1 MQAGSLSEDR
11 SQAKP
16 GIATEQSSSEEPVLT
31 THQTS
36 DEVLIQRAFERN
48 PQEGLSMLFVRYY
61 TPLCSHAVRYV
72 SSKAVAEDIV
82 AEVFVQFQ
90 SRQAYQTIQTSY
102 RSYLYGSVRNLALR
116 YLRDEVT
123 MLSDTSL
130 SAQNAPEDQP
140 SAQLLLE
147 ADEIR
152 WHLQMAIEEL
162 SLPLQRVFIACRIE
176 GKKQALV
183 ASELGLSVKTVE
195 VYVARALQQV
205 RQHMK
210 KAGLLVLTL
219 FFNAL

>member
-16 GIATEQSSSEEPVLT
+16 GIGTEQSSSEEPVLT

>member
-1 MQAGSLSEDR
+1 
-11 SQAKP
+11 
-16 GIATEQSSSEEPVLT
+16 
-31 THQTS
+31 
-36 DEVLIQRAFERN
+36 
-48 PQEGLSMLFVRYY
+48 MLFVRYY

-72 SSKAVAEDIV
+72 SSKAIAEDIV
-82 AEVFVQFQ
+82 AEVFIQFQ
-90 SRQAYQTIQTSY
+90 SRKAYETIENSY
-102 RSYLYGSVRNLALR
+102 RSYLYKAVRNLALR

-123 MLSDTSL
+123 MVSDTSL
-130 SAQNAPEDQP
+130 SAQNTPEDQP
-140 SAQLLLE
+140 SAQVLLE

-210 KAGLLVLTL
+210 KAGLLVLTIL
-219 FFNAL
+219 FNAF